1 MFTSIWIKY
10 KGEPTE
16 IDFKGGNVNKLKKE
30 IQNELYNKLSNFDND
45 DIALRH
51 GKESLRADMTIDKK
65 LITSYDKPIYVE
77 VTNTSPDSK
86 RRHLENCWKS
96 YIAADKVSV
105 KLPFII
111 KDMLMDKE
119 FEPDLHSEFASLLK
133 VRVRSK
139 IMVKNL
145 GQRPK
150 HFTEGYQGT
159 QFLIIEIMMNIWR
172 ELDSNSEHSIKKVL
186 SGPFGVR
193 KSYLAWFLAAIA
205 YASNWLTLYIAD
217 ASVLT
222 TCSEF
227 RVQKEICNCFFAL
240 NKGILTSAEL
250 GRSVELITEDDP
262 DDIVISKC
270 TSNIFSRLLKRKI
283 SQKSLF
289 IVDEHGSLFN
299 DTTPEPEN
307 LRMRFLKSLNF
318 WDMDKNGTRVVL
330 TGTAHA
336 RFKKVYIKNGMQGWV
351 VYISPLSSEI
361 FNKLMDEVFLCFHST
376 VQTSK
381 NETRLA
387 LADIFLPGN
396 PRDNARLKWEFLD
409 FRIVY
414 HVSQD
419 VEEYNPICL
428 ATKEALLDLYKFLL
442 ETTDIAGKNKFDL
455 HLDIKSFELL
465 KKQPS
470 KYRNNVLVRC
480 YKGYLRFDFILGYTF
495 FQVSISDFVTHD
507 TGYARIELAF
517 DRKDGNKN
525 QIEEYLD
532 SVYGGTHKIDLI
544 KTTNIK
550 NSKIVKT
557 FSASKDGQ
565 SCDDFK
571 IVYICGRPNE
581 TIHKNKV
588 KEYPEVR
595 HISYEKIKMKLFGVF
610 LIP

>member
-1 MFTSIWIKY
+1 
-10 KGEPTE
+10 
-16 IDFKGGNVNKLKKE
+16 
-30 IQNELYNKLSNFDND
+30 
-45 DIALRH
+45 
-51 GKESLRADMTIDKK
+51 
-65 LITSYDKPIYVE
+65 
-77 VTNTSPDSK
+77 
-86 RRHLENCWKS
+86 
-96 YIAADKVSV
+96 V

-119 FEPDLHSEFASLLK
+119 FEPDLRSEFASLLK
-133 VRVRSK
+133 VRVGSK
-139 IMVKNL
+139 ITVKNL

-159 QFLIIEIMMNIWR
+159 QFLITETMMNIWR

-186 SGPFGVR
+186 SGPFGVG
-193 KSYLAWFLAAIA
+193 KSYLAWFLAAMA

-227 RVQKEICNCFFAL
+227 CAQKEICNRFFAL

-283 SQKSLF
+283 PQKSLF

-299 DTTPEPEN
+299 GTTPEPER
-307 LRMRFLKSLNF
+307 LRMRFLESLNF

-336 RFKKVYIKNGMQGWV
+336 RFEKVYIKNGMQGWV
-351 VYISPLSSEI
+351 VYVGPLSSEI
-361 FNKLMDEVFLCFHST
+361 FNKLMDEVFLRFHST
-376 VQTSK
+376 VRNFMSIIKGELIRITNCVPRELIILAKMIGTDSRTQDEVDEILKSFKDVRRKQFYDAVKTYYNSLPETSK

-396 PRDNARLKWEFLD
+396 PRDNARLEWEFLD
-409 FRIVY
+409 FGIVY
-414 HVSQD
+414 RVSQD

-428 ATKEALLDLYKFLL
+428 AAKEALLDLYKFCPLPQAYLNALAQDNMDGKQFEDALFQQLMRFPNVVL

-470 KYRNNVLVRC
+470 KYRNDVLVRC
-480 YKGYLRFDFILGYTF
+480 YKGYPRFDFILGYTF

-595 HISYEKIKMKLFGVF
+595 HISYEEIKTKLFGVS